1 MSFLLAENFS
11 SLGTLSRDTKHAQD
25 IMDNIKK
32 IERQSVDDFVFLIFI
47 DVSLST
53 KQKRLLRIYNNL
65 FRNNFRENVPILF
78 LMAALLYESVQ
89 IESY

>member
-11 SLGTLSRDTKHAQD
+11 SLGTVSRDTKHAQD

-32 IERQSVDDFVFLIFI
+32 IERQSIDDFVFLIFI

-53 KQKRLLRIYNNL
+53 NQKRLLRIYNNL

>member
-11 SLGTLSRDTKHAQD
+11 SLPTVSSDTKHAQD

-32 IERQSVDDFVFLIFI
+32 IERQSSDDFVFLIFI

-53 KQKRLLRIYNNL
+53 NKKRLLRIYNNL
-65 FRNNFRENVPILF
+65 FRNNFRENVP
-78 LMAALLYESVQ
+78 MYKSVR
-89 IESY
+89 IESF

>member
-11 SLGTLSRDTKHAQD
+11 SLATVSSDTKHAQD

-32 IERQSVDDFVFLIFI
+32 IERQSIDDFVFLIFI

-53 KQKRLLRIYNNL
+53 NKKRLLRIYNNL
-65 FRNNFRENVPILF
+65 FRNNFRENVP
-78 LMAALLYESVQ
+78 MYKRVQ
-89 IESY
+89 IESF

>member
-11 SLGTLSRDTKHAQD
+11 SLATVSRDTKHAQD

-53 KQKRLLRIYNNL
+53 NQKRLLRIYNNL

>member
-11 SLGTLSRDTKHAQD
+11 SLATVSSDTRHAQD
-25 IMDNIKK
+25 AMDNIKK

-53 KQKRLLRIYNNL
+53 NQKRLLRIYNNL

-78 LMAALLYESVQ
+78 LMAALFYESVQ

>member
-11 SLGTLSRDTKHAQD
+11 SLGTVSRDTKHAQD
-25 IMDNIKK
+25 IIDNIKK

-65 FRNNFRENVPILF
+65 FRNNFRENVPMYKKCSNRIF
-78 LMAALLYESVQ
+78 LV
-89 IESY
+89 

>member
-11 SLGTLSRDTKHAQD
+11 SLATVSRDTKHAQD

-32 IERQSVDDFVFLIFI
+32 IERQSSDDFVFLIFI

-53 KQKRLLRIYNNL
+53 NKKRLL
-65 FRNNFRENVPILF
+65 RNNFRENVP
-78 LMAALLYESVQ
+78 MCKSVR
-89 IESY
+89 IESF

>member
-11 SLGTLSRDTKHAQD
+11 SLGTVSRDTKHAQD

-65 FRNNFRENVPILF
+65 FRNNFRENMPILF

>member
-11 SLGTLSRDTKHAQD
+11 SLATVLRDTKHSQS

-32 IERQSVDDFVFLIFI
+32 IERQSSDDFVFLIFI

-53 KQKRLLRIYNNL
+53 NKKRLLRIYNNL

-78 LMAALLYESVQ
+78 LMAALL
-89 IESY
+89 

>member
-11 SLGTLSRDTKHAQD
+11 SLATVLRDIKHSQS

-32 IERQSVDDFVFLIFI
+32 IERQSSDDFVFLIFI

-53 KQKRLLRIYNNL
+53 NKKRLLRIYNNL
-65 FRNNFRENVPILF
+65 FRNNFRENVP
-78 LMAALLYESVQ
+78 MYKSVR
-89 IESY
+89 IESF

>member
-11 SLGTLSRDTKHAQD
+11 SLGTVSRDTKHAQD

-32 IERQSVDDFVFLIFI
+32 IERQSIDDFVFLIFI

-53 KQKRLLRIYNNL
+53 NQKRLLRIYNNL
-65 FRNNFRENVPILF
+65 FRNNFRENVPMYKKCSNRIF
-78 LMAALLYESVQ
+78 LV
-89 IESY
+89 

>member
-1 MSFLLAENFS
+1 MSFLLVENLS
-11 SLGTLSRDTKHAQD
+11 SLATVLRDTKHAQD

-32 IERQSVDDFVFLIFI
+32 IERQSSDDFVFLIFI

-53 KQKRLLRIYNNL
+53 NKKRLLRIYNNL
-65 FRNNFRENVPILF
+65 FRNNFRQNVP
-78 LMAALLYESVQ
+78 MYKSVR

>member
-11 SLGTLSRDTKHAQD
+11 SLGTVSRDTKHAQD

-47 DVSLST
+47 DVSLSI

-65 FRNNFRENVPILF
+65 FRNNFRENVPMYKKCSNRIF
-78 LMAALLYESVQ
+78 LV
-89 IESY
+89 

>member
-11 SLGTLSRDTKHAQD
+11 SLATVLRDTKHSQS

-32 IERQSVDDFVFLIFI
+32 IERQSSDDFVFLIFI

-53 KQKRLLRIYNNL
+53 NKKRLLRIYNNL
-65 FRNNFRENVPILF
+65 FRNNFRENVP
-78 LMAALLYESVQ
+78 MYKSVR
-89 IESY
+89 IESF

>member
-11 SLGTLSRDTKHAQD
+11 SLGTVSRDTKHAQD

-32 IERQSVDDFVFLIFI
+32 IERQSSDDFVFLIFI

-53 KQKRLLRIYNNL
+53 NKKRLLRISNNL
-65 FRNNFRENVPILF
+65 FRNNFRENVP
-78 LMAALLYESVQ
+78 MCKSVR
-89 IESY
+89 IESF

>member
-11 SLGTLSRDTKHAQD
+11 SLATVSSDTKHAQD

-32 IERQSVDDFVFLIFI
+32 IERQSIDDFVFLIFI

-53 KQKRLLRIYNNL
+53 NKKRLWRIYNNL
-65 FRNNFRENVPILF
+65 GRV
-78 LMAALLYESVQ
+78 VQ
-89 IESY
+89 SWVKITQG

>member
-11 SLGTLSRDTKHAQD
+11 SLATVSSDTKHAQD

-32 IERQSVDDFVFLIFI
+32 IERQSIDDFVFLIFI

-53 KQKRLLRIYNNL
+53 NKKTFVTYL
-65 FRNNFRENVPILF
+65 
-78 LMAALLYESVQ
+78 
-89 IESY
+89 

>member
-11 SLGTLSRDTKHAQD
+11 SLGTVSRDTKHAQD

>member
-11 SLGTLSRDTKHAQD
+11 SLGTVSRDTKHAQD

-32 IERQSVDDFVFLIFI
+32 IERQSSDDFVFLIFI

-53 KQKRLLRIYNNL
+53 NKKRLLRIYNNL
-65 FRNNFRENVPILF
+65 FRNNFRENVPMYKKCSNRIF
-78 LMAALLYESVQ
+78 LV
-89 IESY
+89 

>member
-11 SLGTLSRDTKHAQD
+11 SLATVLRDTKHSQS

-32 IERQSVDDFVFLIFI
+32 IERQSSGDFVFLIFI

-53 KQKRLLRIYNNL
+53 NKKRLLRIYNNL
-65 FRNNFRENVPILF
+65 FRNNFRENVP
-78 LMAALLYESVQ
+78 MYKSVR
-89 IESY
+89 IESF

>member
-11 SLGTLSRDTKHAQD
+11 SLATVLRDTKHSQS

-32 IERQSVDDFVFLIFI
+32 IERQSSDDFVFVIFI

-53 KQKRLLRIYNNL
+53 NKKRLLRIYNNL
-65 FRNNFRENVPILF
+65 FRNNFRENVP
-78 LMAALLYESVQ
+78 MYKSVR
-89 IESY
+89 IESF

>member
-11 SLGTLSRDTKHAQD
+11 SLATVSSDTKHAQD

-32 IERQSVDDFVFLIFI
+32 IERQSIDDFVFLIFI
-47 DVSLST
+47 GVSLST
-53 KQKRLLRIYNNL
+53 NQKRLLRIYNNL
-65 FRNNFRENVPILF
+65 FRNNFRENVPIPF

-89 IESY
+89 MESY

>member
-11 SLGTLSRDTKHAQD
+11 SLATVSSDTKHTQD

-32 IERQSVDDFVFLIFI
+32 IERQSIDDFVFLIFI

-53 KQKRLLRIYNNL
+53 NQKRLLRIYNNL
-65 FRNNFRENVPILF
+65 FRNNFRENVPMYKKCSNRIF
-78 LMAALLYESVQ
+78 LV
-89 IESY
+89 

>member
-11 SLGTLSRDTKHAQD
+11 SLATVSSDTKHAQD

-32 IERQSVDDFVFLIFI
+32 IERQSVDYFVFLIFI

-53 KQKRLLRIYNNL
+53 NQKRLLRIYNNL
-65 FRNNFRENVPILF
+65 FRNNFRENVPMYKKCSNRIF
-78 LMAALLYESVQ
+78 LV
-89 IESY
+89 

>member
-11 SLGTLSRDTKHAQD
+11 SLPTVSSDTKHAQD

-32 IERQSVDDFVFLIFI
+32 IERQSIDDFVFLIFI

-53 KQKRLLRIYNNL
+53 NQKRLLRIYNNL

>member
-11 SLGTLSRDTKHAQD
+11 SFATVLRDTKHSQS

-32 IERQSVDDFVFLIFI
+32 IERQSSDDFVFLIFI

-53 KQKRLLRIYNNL
+53 NKKRLLRIYNNL
-65 FRNNFRENVPILF
+65 FRNNFRENVP
-78 LMAALLYESVQ
+78 MYKSVR
-89 IESY
+89 IESF